1 MLEARDAAFF
11 EVAEEAC
18 VGAAGEAAFVDTGFG
33 AAREEGV
40 AFVESGVAGDADDVP
55 GDWWGWAA
63 VEDEEAEWEGA
74 EVDAHDFT
82 EHHPVAVLEDFRGW

>member
-55 GDWWGWAA
+55 RDGGGWAA